1 MKKIK
6 VLGSGCSTCNQLVD
20 AVKAVIS
27 KEGLNAVVEK
37 VEDLQKIMAYN
48 VMTTPALVVD
58 EKVVCKG
65 RIPSYD
71 ELKELLTASSPG
83 CCCGTQGSKEKNS
96 GGCCS

>member
-1 MKKIK
+1 MKKVK
-6 VLGSGCSTCNQLVD
+6 VLGSGCSTCNQLFD

-37 VEDLQKIMAYN
+37 VEDLQQIMAYN
-48 VMTTPALVVD
+48 IMTTPALVVD

-65 RIPSYD
+65 RVPSHD
-71 ELKELLTASSPG
+71 EILELLTASLHG
-83 CCCGTQGSKEKNS
+83 CCCGTHGSKEKNS